1 MKKFFKFVAG
11 VVSLGALA
19 CGAYYFCKKYVCKE
33 TPDEFD
39 DLEDDLDDFD
49 MTDSSGSNDNREYVS
64 INITGEPAEAVS
76 STEEESLKKSTEESS
91 EEGTTKE

>member
-19 CGAYYFCKKYVCKE
+19 CGAYYFCKKYICKE

-39 DLEDDLDDFD
+39 DLDDDLDDFD
-49 MTDSSGSNDNREYVS
+49 MTDSSSSNDSREYVS
-64 INITGEPAEAVS
+64 INITSEFSDADS
-76 STEEESLKKSTEESS
+76 LTEDLTEESS
-91 EEGTTKE
+91 KEETTEA

>member
-19 CGAYYFCKKYVCKE
+19 CGAYYFCKKYICKE

-39 DLEDDLDDFD
+39 DLDDDLDDFD
-49 MTDSSGSNDNREYVS
+49 MTDSSCSSDSREYVS
-64 INITGEPAEAVS
+64 INITSDLEEADSLAEES
-76 STEEESLKKSTEESS
+76 TDKTTEETSKEDTTEE
-91 EEGTTKE
+91 